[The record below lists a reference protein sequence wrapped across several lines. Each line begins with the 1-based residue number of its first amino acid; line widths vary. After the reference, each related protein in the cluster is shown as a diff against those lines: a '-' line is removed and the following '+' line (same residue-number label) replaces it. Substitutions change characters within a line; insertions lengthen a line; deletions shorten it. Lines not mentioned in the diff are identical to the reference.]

1 MKGKKKY
8 LLIMLIAAFC
18 LSAASQNGQVLY
30 YMKLP
35 QNHLLNPAIRP
46 SDKFY
51 IGLPVVTGINTE
63 FGNNFF
69 KISDIAPSGTIID
82 SSFIKKLDPETL
94 ANRLKDKN
102 SIATDASIQLLG
114 LGMSFGKDLYVF
126 IDVVDRINSKGV
138 FPRDLLALYMTGSA
152 DFIGKTLDLSGL
164 NIKAQYY
171 REYGLGFSKNIT
183 KKLRIG
189 AKVKLLSGIASS
201 SLDNRSFAIKVN
213 TDSTLTVTPDSYL
226 NISGKETLNRVFTNN
241 KILGG
246 SDSTATGDFKGF
258 IFDYLKMPLSNFG
271 LGLDIGAVY
280 NLNKYLSFSASVTD
294 IGYISWKHDLKSYYS
309 NKPYN
314 MKGYSI
320 DYLVNHPD
328 FSIENFIDSLTK
340 VIEGNYRDTVPKT
353 FKTYLPM
360 GVSAG
365 VSINP
370 LPFLSLGVLSN
381 TKFFGGTVREAVT
394 LSANAYVGRIVTA
407 SLSYTMANYTYNN
420 LGFGLGFK
428 TGSIFQFYVIADK
441 IPLDW
446 GKVYVKKDNGDLS
459 PGIPIPQKMN
469 LFNLSFGMNIVFGKP
484 ITKKTDRPMIVVQ

>member
-1 MKGKKKY
+1 
-8 LLIMLIAAFC
+8 
-18 LSAASQNGQVLY
+18 
-30 YMKLP
+30 
-35 QNHLLNPAIRP
+35 
-46 SDKFY
+46 
-51 IGLPVVTGINTE
+51 
-63 FGNNFF
+63 
-69 KISDIAPSGTIID
+69 
-82 SSFIKKLDPETL
+82 
-94 ANRLKDKN
+94 
-102 SIATDASIQLLG
+102 
-114 LGMSFGKDLYVF
+114 
-126 IDVVDRINSKGV
+126 
-138 FPRDLLALYMTGSA
+138 MTGSA

-183 KKLRIG
+183 EKLRIG

-201 SLDNRSFAIKVN
+201 SLDSRSFAIKVI

-314 MKGYSI
+314 MKGYSLK
-320 DYLVNHPD
+320 YLINHPD

-365 VSINP
+365 ISINP

-381 TKFFGGTVREAVT
+381 TKFFAGTVREAVT

-446 GKVYVKKDNGDLS
+446 GKVYIRKNNGDLS
-459 PGIPIPQKMN
+459 PAIPVPQK
-469 LFNLSFGMNIVFGKP
+469 
-484 ITKKTDRPMIVVQ
+484 